1 MCGRKPL
8 AVSSNIVGGSEVLPH
23 SIPWQVGLDEVGV
36 KRPIDCGG
44 TLISDRH
51 VLTAA
56 HCTWDVGSYDVIVGE
71 HNITSSSDGTRHSV
85 CRSVDHPDNNHPNY
99 LQNDVAIL
107 HLLEPVK
114 IGQRA
119 VPACLP
125 SQFLSCPSLNCPSLS
140 TFGGDAL
147 AGKNMTVSGWGVL
160 SEGGESPT
168 VLHSVNVLE
177 QNFIPN
183 KLLFVHTFVWFI

>member
-1 MCGRKPL
+1 M
-8 AVSSNIVGGSEVLPH
+8 
-23 SIPWQVGLDEVGV
+23 
-36 KRPIDCGG
+36 
-44 TLISDRH
+44 
-51 VLTAA
+51 
-56 HCTWDVGSYDVIVGE
+56 
-71 HNITSSSDGTRHSV
+71 
-85 CRSVDHPDNNHPNY
+85 
-99 LQNDVAIL
+99 
-107 HLLEPVK
+107 LEPVK

-168 VLHSVNVLE
+168 VLHSVNVPGITNLQCNDDYKDSAWNVTITKDMLCAGE
-177 QNFIPN
+177 SDGGVDACQGDIGGKSSFN
-183 KLLFVHTFVWFI
+183 L